1 MSELEFCVVCF
12 VFGFVVIGAPL
23 GMFLGTRMADR
34 QVRTEH
40 GLEVLEGGVPVQKDR
55 PPQRSVFHR
64 LLLQE
69 IKLLFQE
76 LLLKVKG
83 QATGQQRANEDAEHG
98 TASASKESVVVH
110 KRRQP

>member
-40 GLEVLEGGVPVQKDR
+40 GLEGGVPVQKDR

-76 LLLKVKG
+76 LLLKVKS
-83 QATGQQRANEDAEHG
+83 QATGQQRADEDAEHA